1 MSATYSLLGMVPSG
15 RTDLRLT
22 SLDPVAR
29 AKASGR
35 LRGGVVL
42 REHGR
47 GGGGEDPGG
56 GQRCGPAG
64 RDDVRAAAR
73 GVRRGDRDRRGR
85 GTRAVGRRAA
95 GCRGGGPGPAAAGRV
110 RAVPAAGGGP
120 GPWC

>member
-22 SLDPVAR
+22 SLYPVAR
-29 AKASGR
+29 ATASGR

-47 GGGGEDPGG
+47 GGGGEGPGG
-56 GQRCGPAG
+56 GRGRGPAG
-64 RDDVRAAAR
+64 CNDVRAAAR

-95 GCRGGGPGPAAAGRV
+95 GCGGGGPGAAARGRL
-110 RAVPAAGGGP
+110 RAVPAAAP
-120 GPWC
+120 RV